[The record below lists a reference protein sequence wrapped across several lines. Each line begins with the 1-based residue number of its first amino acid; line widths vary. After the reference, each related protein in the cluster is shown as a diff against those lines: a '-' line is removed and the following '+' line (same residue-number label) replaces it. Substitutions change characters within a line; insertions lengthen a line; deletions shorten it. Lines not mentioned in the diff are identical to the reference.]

1 MLESMQTNLALL
13 ELIYKSS
20 PSVSRIIISNA
31 NIDFF
36 NAMHLKK
43 ALKSTPV
50 FFIDACHL

>member
-31 NIDFF
+31 NIDFIIII
-36 NAMHLKK
+36 NAMH
-43 ALKSTPV
+43 
-50 FFIDACHL
+50 